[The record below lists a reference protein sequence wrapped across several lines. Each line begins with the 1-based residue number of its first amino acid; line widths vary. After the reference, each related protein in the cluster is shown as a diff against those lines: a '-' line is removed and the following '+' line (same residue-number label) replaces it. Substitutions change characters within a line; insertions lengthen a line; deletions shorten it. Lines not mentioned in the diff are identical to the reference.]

1 MNHPFRNL
9 TIAVGVVLA
18 VLVLIE
24 VAADGLQAFGARGHE
39 NPADFVAPNP
49 RGPSF

>member
-1 MNHPFRNL
+1 MNRPFRNL

-24 VAADGLQAFGARGHE
+24 VAADALQAIGTRGHE
-39 NPADFVAPNP
+39 NPADFVVPNP